1 MEIEGRNDLLISFDA
16 LVAVEEREDY
26 WAAQIDPIGMVVYGD
41 TREEVEQRVS
51 EAVEFFL
58 KNTPDVR
65 QYLDYHNVPHQARY
79 ASAEG
84 TGRADRRILP
94 VIARIENRVLA

>member
-1 MEIEGRNDLLISFDA
+1 MEGRNDLLISFDA
-16 LVAVEEREDY
+16 LVTVEE
-26 WAAQIDPIGMVVYGD
+26 
-41 TREEVEQRVS
+41 RVS

-58 KNTPDVR
+58 KNTPNVR
-65 QYLDYHNVPHQARY
+65 QYLDYYNVPHQVRY